1 MPEKD
6 IESGHAHLLPSE
18 VQRPRA
24 PRRGIF
30 SLLFGFLRKKD
41 VDQIWEDKSDDAE
54 NWSSTRGTFDPTL
67 PYTPGK
73 PQKKAKPV
81 SNPPEERPT
90 GEIEPELTKTLQDK
104 FPTIVAK
111 DTRQH
116 PAFEISQDELQEKLL
131 PVLNYLRDNS
141 ELGYNWP
148 QHMTAVDWPDDQQL
162 ELIYVIR
169 NLDSG
174 KLLCIHVRV
183 PRDEPK
189 VPSSANLFHGFD
201 WHEREVFELFGVQF
215 TDHPDLRKLLLDS
228 SYPGYPMLKGYED
241 DEHEFIPR
249 PY

>member
-6 IESGHAHLLPSE
+6 IETDHAHLLPSE
-18 VQRPRA
+18 VQRPRT

-41 VDQIWEDKSDDAE
+41 LDEKWEDKSDDAE
-54 NWSSTRGTFDPTL
+54 NWSSTRGTFDPAL

-81 SNPPEERPT
+81 SNLPEERST
-90 GEIEPELTKTLQDK
+90 AEIEPELAKTLQDK
-104 FPTIVAK
+104 FPKIAAK
-111 DTRQH
+111 DTRQY
-116 PAFEISQDELQEKLL
+116 PAFEISQAELL
-131 PVLNYLRDNS
+131 PLLNFLRENS

-148 QHMTAVDWPDDQQL
+148 QHMTAIDWPDEQQL
-162 ELIYVIR
+162 ELIYVLR

-174 KLLCIHVRV
+174 KQLSIHIRV
-183 PRDEPK
+183 PRNEPQ
-189 VPSSANLFHGFD
+189 VPSSANLFRGFD
-201 WHEREVFELFGVQF
+201 WHEREVYELFGVQF

-228 SYPGYPMLKGYED
+228 SYPGYPLLKGYED